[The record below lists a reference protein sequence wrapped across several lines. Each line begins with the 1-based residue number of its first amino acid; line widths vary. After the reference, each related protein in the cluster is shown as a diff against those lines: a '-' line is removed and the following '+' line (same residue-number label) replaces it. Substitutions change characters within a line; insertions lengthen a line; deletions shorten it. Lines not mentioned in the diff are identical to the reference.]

1 MLCELS
7 RAVSSLVTLGF
18 AVSVPSQ
25 DFRPYRFGCHPST
38 IEEMA
43 RKYRLGLGR
52 RAINVLYT
60 WMVGRGRGPSLVHL
74 LTVRGRRTGEPRSTP
89 VSVMELDHRRYLV
102 APYGPVSW
110 VKNARAAGEVSLT
123 RGDCTE
129 RFTVRELGPEEAV
142 PVLRKYIREIK
153 VVRPYFDVN
162 ADSPEGEF
170 RGIAPSKPVFEL
182 TSRG

>member
-1 MLCELS
+1 
-7 RAVSSLVTLGF
+7 LGP
-18 AVSVPSQ
+18 A
-25 DFRPYRFGCHPST
+25 
-38 IEEMA
+38 
-43 RKYRLGLGR
+43 R

-60 WMVGRGRGPSLVHL
+60 RMVRRGHGPSFLRL

-89 VSVMELDHRRYLV
+89 VSVMELDHGRYLV

-110 VKNARAAGEVSLT
+110 VKNARVAGEVSLT
-123 RGDCTE
+123 RGDRTE

-142 PVLRKYIREIK
+142 PVLRKYLGEIRA
-153 VVRPYFDVN
+153 VRPYFDVN

-182 TSRG
+182 TPRG